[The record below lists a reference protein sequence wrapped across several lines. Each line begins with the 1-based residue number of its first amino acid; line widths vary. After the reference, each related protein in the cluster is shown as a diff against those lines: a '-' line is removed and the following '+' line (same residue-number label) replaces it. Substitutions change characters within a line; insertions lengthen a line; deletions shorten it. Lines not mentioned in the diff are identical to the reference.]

1 MTNIHIYSQKKLSR
15 GNENETEI
23 IKTYK
28 EIDILYGTEIKD
40 HPDIEF
46 KYVEPK
52 KLIEIES
59 FFIELYMCFYTNSD
73 LFYHKNPKINFF
85 NDPLMWKINEFVN
98 SNVKNFQIETL
109 YNKLNNYL
117 HEFHMKTKNIT
128 QQQQKFSKEVKGSS
142 TSSNVFC
149 FNIDEI
155 VKEFF
160 KDIDKKLNT
169 SRLDATINLSK
180 IDDIYYDQNDNSIDF
195 LQKIAFTDNKHEE
208 DANPSFIN
216 GIRNSYSSFSGII
229 INDIESKG
237 NLKYQAIDNSINNM
251 QIDNSINKL
260 EVEIKNLSPAK
271 ENINNTNKINKKTN
285 K

>member
-1 MTNIHIYSQKKLSR
+1 
-15 GNENETEI
+15 
-23 IKTYK
+23 
-28 EIDILYGTEIKD
+28 
-40 HPDIEF
+40 
-46 KYVEPK
+46 
-52 KLIEIES
+52 
-59 FFIELYMCFYTNSD
+59 
-73 LFYHKNPKINFF
+73 
-85 NDPLMWKINEFVN
+85 
-98 SNVKNFQIETL
+98 
-109 YNKLNNYL
+109 
-117 HEFHMKTKNIT
+117 MKTKNIT

-271 ENINNTNKINKKTN
+271 ENINNTNKINKKTD
-285 K
+285 